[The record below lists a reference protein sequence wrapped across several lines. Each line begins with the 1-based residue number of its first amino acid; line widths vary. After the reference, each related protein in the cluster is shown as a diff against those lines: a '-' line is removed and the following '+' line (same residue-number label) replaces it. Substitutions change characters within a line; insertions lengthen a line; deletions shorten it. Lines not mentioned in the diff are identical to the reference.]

1 MKKIVRLT
9 ESELINLVKRVIE
22 EGKTD
27 KGVKEKDADVKI
39 ERFQDTIKNFIKSH
53 DCKVKQVG
61 NDFEIHSDGEHV
73 GQVMFRKDGITV
85 KKQGIKFG
93 KEFNFNELGKVK
105 SEIKNLI

>member
-39 ERFQDTIKNFIKSH
+39 ERFQDTIKNFIA
-53 DCKVKQVG
+53 
-61 NDFEIHSDGEHV
+61 
-73 GQVMFRKDGITV
+73 V
-85 KKQGIKFG
+85 KK
-93 KEFNFNELGKVK
+93 
-105 SEIKNLI
+105 